1 MAVSAFPSVED
12 SPDLTLLNVA
22 RLFTRLEYNLLSPG
36 AELRTIRNSELQRIR
51 VTKNVEYA
59 RSLLS
64 QLERSLPQLK
74 QLDRRHE
81 AQTEIA
87 RDRSLLKRIQIIL
100 DGEDLCVDENDGAD
114 DEVDDEWKELLSKP
128 IVEKTV
134 SSPEINVTQSQ
145 TPKKETEFES
155 TKTPATT
162 AIANTTA
169 NIVTATPTA
178 PSEPTST
185 LRNRHTPTNPSPREP
200 SARSTGR
207 NTSPHDPKEAAEKAL
222 DEDRNEQEDL
232 TSSLIS
238 MASQL
243 KSHSQTFQE
252 TLENEKDAL
261 ERAALGMD
269 KTSSTMEAA
278 GKRMGMLRRMTEGK
292 GWWGRMMLYAW
303 IFGLWIVAILIVFV
317 GPKLRF

>member
-12 SPDLTLLNVA
+12 TPDLTLLNVA

-36 AELRTIRNSELQRIR
+36 AELRTLRNSELQRMR
-51 VTKNVEYA
+51 VTKNVDYA

-81 AQTEIA
+81 AQAEIA
-87 RDRSLLKRIQIIL
+87 RDRTLLKRIQTIL
-100 DGEDLCVDENDGAD
+100 DGEDLRAD
-114 DEVDDEWKELLSKP
+114 DNNGVEDDVDDEWKELLSKP
-128 IVEKTV
+128 IVEKNTP
-134 SSPEINVTQSQ
+134 SSQEVDVAQSQ
-145 TPKKETEFES
+145 TQKKESEVES
-155 TKTPATT
+155 TRIPATT
-162 AIANTTA
+162 ATTTT
-169 NIVTATPTA
+169 NITTATPTA

-185 LRNRHTPTNPSPREP
+185 LRNRHTPTTNSSPRET

-222 DEDRNEQEDL
+222 DDDRTEQEDL

-243 KSHSQTFQE
+243 KHHSQTFQE